1 VKVGAGQHHFTV
13 VTMRANPTRWALLF
27 VSFFIGGCATAPAR
41 APADRYSPAEMKNGP
56 SLYET
61 GRFAVVQPSSG
72 DLRIAEGPIDR
83 PPAPR
88 AATGRASGK
97 RKARTRAQ
105 RTP

>member
-1 VKVGAGQHHFTV
+1 VKLRVGERHFTV
-13 VTMRANPTRWALLF
+13 VIMRAGKTGWALLF

-56 SLYET
+56 SMYET

-88 AATGRASGK
+88 AATTRATGK
-97 RKARTRAQ
+97 RKTRAHAQ

>member
-1 VKVGAGQHHFTV
+1 
-13 VTMRANPTRWALLF
+13 MRASPARWALLF
-27 VSFFIGGCATAPAR
+27 LIGGCATAPAR

-72 DLRIAEGPIDR
+72 GLRIAEGAIGQPSPPR
-83 PPAPR
+83 PAK
-88 AATGRASGK
+88 ARASGK
-97 RKARTRAQ
+97 RKARAHAQ